1 MKIKAGSNLTKVKQA
16 NDISILG
23 MIYQN
28 GPVSRGEVARQLGI
42 TLPTVTTTVKA
53 LLEKGVIQETEMKE
67 QDFSLGR
74 RAMAVDIAPKSR
86 FVAGIEWSP
95 FGPVCCI
102 SDLRGNQIAKK
113 RHGQGMFCPEYRD
126 MMELTGEYVEEM
138 LRESGVPREKLAGAG
153 FATPGMVD
161 SERGVLVSSSLGK
174 TDWSGKR
181 VRADLEELLGMSAAI
196 ENHVKARAIG
206 QDLFCR
212 AQRPEVYLYYFVQ
225 AGISCCIM
233 VNGEPFGKGKQGT
246 GDISHSV
253 VDLKGP
259 VCYCGKKGCLQVFSG
274 ENHLLERGMAMAGEG
289 KCPALSSL
297 LASDSP
303 LTMDLLLQAADQG
316 DQEIEEML
324 LLGVRYM
331 GISIANIVNLVNA
344 PLVVIDSAVTM
355 SARMRDYLD
364 QVIREHNYFKEEL
377 ELTTDYIDANRYTG
391 AMGACAVAVK
401 ELFIRRP

>member
-161 SERGVLVSSSLGK
+161 SERGVLVSSSMGK

-233 VNGEPFGKGKQGT
+233 VNA
-246 GDISHSV
+246 
-253 VDLKGP
+253 P
-259 VCYCGKKGCLQVFSG
+259 VYNF
-274 ENHLLERGMAMAGEG
+274 
-289 KCPALSSL
+289 
-297 LASDSP
+297 
-303 LTMDLLLQAADQG
+303 
-316 DQEIEEML
+316 
-324 LLGVRYM
+324 
-331 GISIANIVNLVNA
+331 
-344 PLVVIDSAVTM
+344 
-355 SARMRDYLD
+355 
-364 QVIREHNYFKEEL
+364 
-377 ELTTDYIDANRYTG
+377 
-391 AMGACAVAVK
+391 
-401 ELFIRRP
+401 